1 MKLRIVVADESEA
14 HLLAMDGPR
23 SRLQRLSK
31 LENEAARL
39 HERDLESD
47 RPGRSYDR
55 MGVSRHSVGGE
66 HNAQRHQLERFA
78 KQVADEVERGR
89 IEHAFDRLVLIAG
102 PRMLGLLREALPEAS
117 RSAVVAEVAKD
128 LVHGDAEAIR
138 SHIPPEALLG

>member
-1 MKLRIVVADESEA
+1 
-14 HLLAMDGPR
+14 
-23 SRLQRLSK
+23 
-31 LENEAARL
+31 
-39 HERDLESD
+39 
-47 RPGRSYDR
+47 